1 MNIVITGASK
11 GIGKSIAAAFAAE
24 GASLFL
30 CARNKERL
38 DDTVAELKQR
48 FPQSK
53 ILAKPFDLSIKEET
67 KQFANWCLEFG
78 APDILINN
86 AGVFVPGSICDEVEG
101 NLEKMIAV
109 NLYSAYHLTRALLPK
124 MILAKSG
131 HIFNICSI
139 ASLQAYKNGGGYSI
153 SKYALMGFSKNL
165 REELKK
171 HHIKVTAVF
180 PGAVMTDSWGDF
192 DNSDNR
198 IMEAD
203 DIAKMVLAASK
214 LTTQAVVE
222 DIVLRPLLGDL

>member
-1 MNIVITGASK
+1 MNVVITGASK

-38 DDTVAELKQR
+38 NDTVEELQQK
-48 FPQSK
+48 FPGSN
-53 ILAKPFDLSIKEET
+53 ILAKPVDLTIKEET
-67 KQFANWCLEFG
+67 KGFANWCLNSG
-78 APDILINN
+78 TPDILINN
-86 AGVFVPGSICDEVEG
+86 AGAFISGSICDEAEG

-124 MILAKSG
+124 MILAKGG

-139 ASLQAYKNGGGYSI
+139 ASLHAYKNGGGYSI

-165 REELKK
+165 REELKG
-171 HHIKVTAVF
+171 HHVKVTAVF
-180 PGAVMTDSWGDF
+180 PGAVMTDTWGDF
-192 DNSDNR
+192 DNSDSR

-214 LTTQAVVE
+214 LTVQAVVE